1 MERVM
6 VLRAIID
13 GLIERMGAGGDADG
27 NKDTLN
33 KRNEFIHSN
42 GIATCAR
49 LLALKRGLDP
59 ELAAIAGHILNIGWI
74 VHQVRDAVTQSTL
87 GALEAERILR
97 KTGRFSESEISTICG
112 SIRSQNSFGLIGT
125 PFEELLKDAVIIE
138 MYLHDPDCRLDNNQM
153 NRLGMI
159 LAQFGIA

>member
-6 VLRAIID
+6 VVRAIID
-13 GLIERMGAGGDADG
+13 GLIERMGAGG
-27 NKDTLN
+27 NKDIIE
-33 KRNEFIHSN
+33 KRNEFIHSYGVAN
-42 GIATCAR
+42 CAR

-59 ELAAIAGHILNIGWI
+59 ELAAIAGHLLDIGWI
-74 VHQVRDAVTQSTL
+74 VHQVRDVTQSTL
-87 GALEAERILR
+87 GALEAERVLR

-112 SIRSQNSFGLIGT
+112 SIRSQNSFGLIGI

-138 MYLHDPDCRLDNNQM
+138 TYLHEPDCKLDNNQM
-153 NRLGMI
+153 SRLGII